1 MDDLQLA
8 AKVHYSFLPK
18 DYEDGRISIA
28 VTLCPLFPIGGD
40 YCSINPL
47 NEDLILLCMCD
58 ALGHGTPAA
67 LFAARINTYVL
78 THAKAGVKP
87 CEIVSGLNSYLC
99 KRLSGVGMYATF
111 FAVLLDLKQRTMSF
125 AGAAHPPVLHLQKD
139 QTSCH
144 ECPSIVSLLGM
155 MDPMPLFCETEQV
168 QLKSGDR
175 ILLYSDGLIE
185 VEDANQRPFGIESLA
200 KSLLTHRDLS
210 GQDLNK
216 AILKQA
222 KSFGNRGF
230 QDDVLLLS
238 AIIK

>member
-1 MDDLQLA
+1 MDDLHLA

-18 DYEDGRISIA
+18 DYEDERISIA
-28 VTLCPLFPIGGD
+28 VTLCPLYPIGGD

-78 THAKAGVKP
+78 THAKAGIKP

-111 FAVLLDLKQRTMSF
+111 FAVLLDLKQGIMSF
-125 AGAAHPPVLHLQKD
+125 AGAAHPPVLHLDNNQP
-139 QTSCH
+139 CCR
-144 ECPSIVSLLGM
+144 EWPSIVSLLGM
-155 MDPMPLFCETEQV
+155 MDPMPLICETDQA
-168 QLKSGDR
+168 QLKSGDH
-175 ILLYSDGLIE
+175 ILLYSDGLVE
-185 VEDANQRPFGIESLA
+185 VEDANQQPFGIGNLA
-200 KSLLTHRDLS
+200 KSLITHRDLS
-210 GQDLNK
+210 GQALNK
-216 AILKQA
+216 AILNQA
-222 KSFGNRGF
+222 ESFGNSGF

-238 AIIK
+238 AVIK